1 MMLRYRPLRR
11 SIGLALAGLSA
22 ALLTSCGWEGANSLP
37 LPGTE
42 GSGVG
47 SYTVT
52 IEMPNVTSIQRNS
65 RVRVHDV
72 TVGNVTDVQ
81 LQDWHALV
89 TVRLDGGVALP
100 KNATAKIGQTS
111 LLGSLHVELAEPL
124 DEQPSGALGDGDTI
138 PLEHAGQ
145 YPTTEQ
151 TLAAVSVV
159 LNGGG
164 LGQLQEIDTQLNVAL
179 GGREADVRTFLTQLD
194 TFTSA
199 LNTQKDDILTALE
212 GLDRL
217 ALTANEQT
225 QTLESALERIPPA
238 IETLNRQKENL
249 TGSVTSVGNFADVAN
264 RTVTAG
270 SDDIQQNLRD
280 LAPTL
285 RELANAGP
293 GLAGS
298 LGMLPTFPWPLAGL
312 PKYIQGDAGNLS
324 ATLDLTLGRIDAN
337 FLQGTPLAGTLYNA
351 ETALGRTVGRMPTAD
366 KNPLTAPLESVVIRG
381 GQ

>member
-1 MMLRYRPLRR
+1 VT
-11 SIGLALAGLSA
+11 GLSA
-22 ALLTSCGWEGANSLP
+22 LLFTSCSWEGANSLP
-37 LPGTE
+37 LPGTA
-42 GSGVG
+42 GSGDDG
-47 SYTVT
+47 SYTVM

-89 TVRLDGGVALP
+89 TVQLESTVALP
-100 KNATAKIGQTS
+100 KNTTAKIGQTS
-111 LLGSLHVELAEPL
+111 LLGSLHIELAEPL
-124 DEQPSGALGDGDTI
+124 NEEPTGALQDGDTI
-138 PLEHAGQ
+138 PLDRAGQ

-164 LGQLQEIDTQLNVAL
+164 LGQLQEIDTQLNAAL
-179 GGREADVRTFLTQLD
+179 GGRESDVRSFLTQLD
-194 TFTSA
+194 VFTTA
-199 LNTQKDDILTALE
+199 LNTQKDDIIAALD

-238 IETLNRQKENL
+238 LETLNRQKDEL
-249 TGSVTSVGNFADVAN
+249 TGSVTSVGNFADAAN
-264 RTVTAG
+264 RTVTA
-270 SDDIQQNLRD
+270 STDDIQQNLRD

-312 PKYIQGDAGNLS
+312 PNYIRGDAGNLS
-324 ATLDLTLGRIDAN
+324 ATVDLTMGRIDSN
-337 FLQGTPLAGTLYNA
+337 FLQGTPLAGSLYNA
-351 ETALGRTVGRMPTAD
+351 ETAMGRTLGRQPTAD